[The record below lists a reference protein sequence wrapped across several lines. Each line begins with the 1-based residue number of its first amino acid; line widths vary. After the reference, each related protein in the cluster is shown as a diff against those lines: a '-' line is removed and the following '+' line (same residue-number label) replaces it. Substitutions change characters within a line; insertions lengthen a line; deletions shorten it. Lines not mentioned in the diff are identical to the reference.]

1 MFRGEYTHTIDDKG
15 RLIIPAKFR
24 SQLGDAFVITRGLD
38 HCLYGYPLIEW
49 QAVQQRLA
57 SLPSTNASARKLVR
71 YFYAAASECQFDKQ
85 GRVNL
90 PTNLMQHAF
99 LEKDCVVIGVASHF
113 EIWDADRW
121 ANYQDDAASNFDQL
135 AAGFDGLS
143 F

>member
-1 MFRGEYTHTIDDKG
+1 MGEYTHIIDDKG

-24 SQLGDAFVITRGLD
+24 SQLGDDFIITRGLD

-57 SLPSTNASARKLVR
+57 SLPSTNANARKLVR
-71 YFYAAASECQFDKQ
+71 YFYSAACECQFDKQ

-90 PTNLMQHAF
+90 PANLMQHAY
-99 LEKDCVVIGVASHF
+99 LERDCVVIGVASHF
-113 EIWDADRW
+113 EIWDAERW
-121 ANYQDDAASNFDQL
+121 ASYQDAAASDFDQL

>member
-1 MFRGEYTHTIDDKG
+1 MGEYTHTIDDKG

-24 SQLGDAFVITRGLD
+24 SQLGDDFIITRGLD

-57 SLPSTNASARKLVR
+57 SLPSTNANARKLVR
-71 YFYAAASECQFDKQ
+71 YFYSAACECQFDK
-85 GRVNL
+85 
-90 PTNLMQHAF
+90 
-99 LEKDCVVIGVASHF
+99 LERDCVVIGVASHF
-113 EIWDADRW
+113 EIWDAERW
-121 ANYQDDAASNFDQL
+121 ASYQDAAASDFDQL